1 MPKDLERF
9 TPDLSGQ
16 IAYAHLHRYALC
28 RSFDLLS
35 FNNYLA
41 GFQGTGSKCAMEK
54 CMGVRI
60 HSSGSRKTNGS
71 LKKSPKSQRRGW
83 RSDGW
88 DQRACSRNGFGH
100 ASKRDKRCRRRVVET
115 RLPAS

>member
-16 IAYAHLHRYALC
+16 IAYEHLHRYALC

-41 GFQGTGSKCAMEK
+41 GFQGTGSRCAMEK
-54 CMGVRI
+54 CMAVRI

-71 LKKSPKSQRRGW
+71 LKKISQIPTTRMALAWTG
-83 RSDGW
+83 SAGLL
-88 DQRACSRNGFGH
+88 SNGFGH
-100 ASKRDKRCRRRVVET
+100 ASKRDKRCRRRAVET